1 MLEFKHPNK
10 LNSLSAMDFFRASTK
25 DQTPSESKAESI
37 KYGRSVSS
45 SSSTR
50 HKRTKSVTAACVVPT
65 VIFLSTEMFT
75 PAEEPARTVS
85 VPDIVITAEDDGG
98 VELPVD

>member
-25 DQTPSESKAESI
+25 DQTPSESKADAI
-37 KYGRSVSS
+37 KSGRSISA
-45 SSSTR
+45 SSTR